1 MPALKFREDP
11 GAEMSGQAPPEV
23 PEHIRMEI
31 EGQTLDELREL
42 ADRKRVLGQIT
53 PEQERFVLDLLDEA
67 FG

>member
-1 MPALKFREDP
+1 MGALSFREDP
-11 GAEMSGQAPPEV
+11 GAKMSGLAPPEV

-31 EGQTLDELREL
+31 EGKTLDTLREL

-53 PEQERFVLDLLDEA
+53 REQEQFVLDLLVEA